1 MKAREVSL
9 KSGPDGERVIG
20 VAMRWFVISSCT
32 TIAIGVLL
40 LPCFLPCFIPMIGSY
55 QGFPSTLAQVCGSN
69 IGRADPSMANV
80 LNALASLNPLAFIEV
95 GVLLLLATPF
105 FRVAAGAVMFASRRD
120 RTYVAISAFILVVL
134 MFASFVVGPIEA
146 GW

>member
-32 TIAIGVLL
+32 TIALGVLL
-40 LPCFLPCFIPMIGSY
+40 LPCFVPMIASY
-55 QGFPSTLAQVCGSN
+55 QGFPSTLAQVCGAN
-69 IGRADPSMANV
+69 IGRADPSMVNV
-80 LNALASLNPLAFIEV
+80 LSALASLNPLAIIEV

-134 MFASFVVGPIEA
+134 MFASIVVGPIEA